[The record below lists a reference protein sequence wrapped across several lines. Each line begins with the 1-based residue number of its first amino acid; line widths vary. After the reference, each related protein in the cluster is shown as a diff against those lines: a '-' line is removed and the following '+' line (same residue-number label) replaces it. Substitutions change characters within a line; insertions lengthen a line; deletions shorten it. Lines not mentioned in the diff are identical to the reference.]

1 MSLSSDDKGS
11 RSFRKRAR
19 KACEPCRQRKRKCN
33 GAQPCSSCVRFEYD
47 CFYHSRA
54 REPVIEPVNV
64 TPSQPAG
71 PTPKLTANDQSFV
84 QSLEANSGAAFV
96 RRLGLAIDPANAPR
110 SHLFAWNVGPRSSS
124 LASRGSAPT
133 RIVDIISKTDIRFLA
148 SVYFEKVDPCY
159 GFIDRDSFFQH
170 VGARWS
176 SPPATDVYD
185 AVICGV
191 AALGSY
197 FSRQTPPEVETALA
211 QLGRSI
217 LENDSTSE
225 VPSIDIITG
234 WVCRVVYLRMTAT
247 PLTAWVASCTA
258 MHLIEAAGLYYEPT
272 NLPKTVLS
280 PAVMGDPDMRR
291 RLVGVAEHLN
301 TWISFDLGLP
311 RVSFQ
316 QQRSTT
322 IPLSPRP
329 GDYTDKLLSLLP
341 VSASLDPSEPQ
352 DDSNLYSTLT
362 QIVQSQD
369 HQPPLI
375 MAQCNLLLCI
385 LRRIHSQ
392 GGHLPSIIMDEPGID
407 AVLEFMKKTL
417 RAARRMADTIN
428 PWHNMANVP
437 FQVTCTLIVIDSR
450 ASLRL
455 LKEAMQTLHHLTSTF
470 DTPVLKEACS
480 TAHLLLWLHYKRRS
494 EDVDIVGDILASDI
508 PKPLAM
514 DMGNENL
521 APSNEVELAWV
532 DSLTADMPSLHDI
545 DIDQLLSGDV
555 LFNSA

>member
-1 MSLSSDDKGS
+1 MSLNDDKTT

-33 GAQPCSSCVRFEYD
+33 GAQPCGSCVRFEYD
-47 CFYHSRA
+47 CYYQTRA
-54 REPVIEPVNV
+54 REPVVE
-64 TPSQPAG
+64 TPNLSANQLPG
-71 PTPKLTANDQSFV
+71 PTSRLTPKDRSFV

-110 SHLFAWNVGPRSSS
+110 SHLFAWNAGPRSVSS
-124 LASRGSAPT
+124 APQGSVPT

-148 SVYFEKVDPCY
+148 SVYFDKIDPCY

-176 SPPATDVYD
+176 SPLATDAYD
-185 AVICGV
+185 AVLCGV

-197 FSRQTPPEVETALA
+197 FSRQTPASVEASLIQLA
-211 QLGRSI
+211 RSI
-217 LENDSTSE
+217 IENDFASE
-225 VPSIDIITG
+225 VPSMDIITG
-234 WVCRVVYLRMTAT
+234 WVCRVVYLRMTAA

-258 MHLIEAAGLYYEPT
+258 MHLIEAAGLHCELS
-272 NLPKTVLS
+272 NIPKTVLS
-280 PAVMGDPDMRR
+280 PDIIGDPDIRR
-291 RLVGVAEHLN
+291 RIVGVAQHLN

-316 QQRSTT
+316 QQPTNS
-322 IPLSPRP
+322 IPLSAKP

-352 DDSNLYSTLT
+352 DDSNLHSTLL
-362 QIVQSQD
+362 QLVQSND

-385 LRRIHSQ
+385 LRRIHGQ
-392 GGHLPSIIMDEPGID
+392 RTHLLSKVMDEPGMD
-407 AVLEFMKKTL
+407 AVIAFMRKAL
-417 RAARRMADTIN
+417 WAARTMADTIN

-437 FQVTCTLIVIDSR
+437 FQIICILLVIDSR

-455 LKEAMQTLHHLTSTF
+455 LKEAIQTLHHLTSTF
-470 DTPVLKEACS
+470 DTSILREACS
-480 TAHLLLWLHYKRRS
+480 TARLLLWLHHKRRS
-494 EDVDIVGDILASDI
+494 EDVNIVGDVLALDV
-508 PKPLAM
+508 PKPMAV
-514 DMGNENL
+514 DVGTDVP
-521 APSNEVELAWV
+521 AASSEVELAWI
-532 DSLTADMPSLHDI
+532 DNLTAGMPSLHDI
-545 DIDQLLSGDV
+545 DIDQFLSGDI
-555 LFNSA
+555 LFNPD